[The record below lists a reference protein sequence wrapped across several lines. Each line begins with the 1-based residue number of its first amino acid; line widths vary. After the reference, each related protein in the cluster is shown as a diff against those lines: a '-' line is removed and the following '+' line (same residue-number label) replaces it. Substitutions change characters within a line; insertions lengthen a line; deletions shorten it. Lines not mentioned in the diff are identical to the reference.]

1 MYQSIPNQRISKTSK
16 GPKWQRETMDAYFGL
31 SEEGINNRSQDLQVL
46 YDYYNGVIRDNEYDY
61 VTKPYGKSRKNF
73 PSKIRNYPLIKP
85 VIDLLLGEKAKRAFN
100 YSVITV
106 NSDSVDRKEEAKKTA
121 ALEAMKQK
129 FANELN
135 KQGVNT
141 GVETEEVPPS
151 KNMEEMFDRSY
162 VDTRALIGQKAMN
175 YLVQEQEVQEKLNK
189 AWFHFLV
196 SGEAF
201 TMRTVRNDS
210 VNYEVLNPLDVDY
223 DMDPDLDYVEDGE
236 WAMVTKYMNPS
247 NIIEAWG
254 KHLSSEQVGQIMN
267 KTNGEADFYST
278 FSVRNDRSTG
288 TRDRLTQ
295 VKVLYWQSLKRI
307 GFVSH
312 FDPETGDREEFV
324 VDDGYRLP
332 LDMKEEGA
340 TLEWEWHNEVWQGIR
355 IGRDIDIDVRPFS
368 EGAVSMDN
376 PSKNKLPINGRRY
389 SDINSNNIS
398 MCGLGI
404 PYQLNYNVYKYRL
417 ETSIAKSK
425 DIIGQFDINM
435 IPKGWTM
442 DKWMYYVDGSGV
454 AWIDFNK
461 EGITLSTQ
469 HQAVLDMS
477 IKTIGM
483 YIDLLAHI
491 EQEWERVSGVNR
503 QRRGEMSQYEGKA
516 TGQQAIVQSAHTTED
531 LYRKFGGMERRDL
544 QFMLDS
550 TKSAWKDGKK
560 SAYVMPDGATDFLNV
575 DPDTWMESDFGIFMS
590 DATKEQEKFMMARD
604 LGQAMLQN
612 GSSTSMALEMI
623 DSESFLELKSKIKE
637 AEKQMQAAQEN
648 ASKAEQ
654 ADTQAERA
662 NKKKIHEDIMFDKD
676 KERLHKADEGEKDRQ
691 NKIEVKSMDDG
702 GAEVPVPPEDNSLEL
717 NLKGKEVKVKERA
730 QKEIERHNK
739 ATETIAKNKPTPTS
753 SQ

>member
-1 MYQSIPNQRISKTSK
+1 
-16 GPKWQRETMDAYFGL
+16 MDAYFGL